1 MLRIVI
7 GIFIILHGLSHLL
20 FFLQGMRIFEL
31 KSGLLWPDTSWAF
44 SSWMSVDA
52 IRILASIFSVLV
64 AGGFILSGIGI
75 LTSQDWWRAVIIIS
89 AIFSLVLFLVF
100 WDGSMQDL
108 DAKGVNAVV
117 INTVILVALLIFNWP
132 DF

>member
-1 MLRIVI
+1 
-7 GIFIILHGLSHLL
+7 
-20 FFLQGMRIFEL
+20 
-31 KSGLLWPDTSWAF
+31 
-44 SSWMSVDA
+44 MSVDA

-64 AGGFILSGIGI
+64 VGGFILSGIGI